1 MINISEV
8 LETNKMILEENLDV
22 RTITMGI
29 SLLDCADESLKVT
42 CDKIYAKLM
51 RLAKD
56 LVKTGDDIGREFG
69 GRDHT
74 TVLHSLEQIEKK
86 IKQDDIFAQTIREI
100 TININSKN

>member
-1 MINISEV
+1 M
-8 LETNKMILEENLDV
+8 TNLS
-22 RTITMGI
+22 TP
-29 SLLDCADESLKVT
+29 
-42 CDKIYAKLM
+42 
-51 RLAKD
+51 
-56 LVKTGDDIGREFG
+56 DIGREFG